1 MSKIAVLNDTHCGV
15 RNSSEIFIE
24 YQRKFY
30 KELFFPYCQKNNITH
45 IIHLGDYYDHRKN
58 VNFKALNANRQMFL
72 KPLHDY
78 GMTMDIIPG
87 NHDVFHKNTNNLC
100 SLKELLGYYTK
111 NINIIMK
118 PTTIRDTHFL
128 PWVNAEN
135 YEHSMKWVKSK
146 KGGILFAH
154 LELKD
159 FEIMRGI
166 KSPTGMLKSQFTNFD
181 RVYSGHYH
189 TSSKQDNITYLGCQM
204 EFTWADCEDDK
215 HFHVFNTNGNTMTRV
230 RNPFILYRK
239 IYYNDDNI
247 NYDEIVD
254 VSEYTDKFVKV
265 IVEKKGNPFMF
276 DKFIDRLSD
285 INTHELKIAENF
297 SEFLGENVV
306 TSIEDVENTTDLMNN
321 YIDGVNTDLNKDK
334 LKTLMNSLYNEALDM
349 EIQ

>member
-1 MSKIAVLNDTHCGV
+1 
-15 RNSSEIFIE
+15 
-24 YQRKFY
+24 
-30 KELFFPYCQKNNITH
+30 
-45 IIHLGDYYDHRKN
+45 
-58 VNFKALNANRQMFL
+58 
-72 KPLHDY
+72 
-78 GMTMDIIPG
+78 
-87 NHDVFHKNTNNLC
+87 
-100 SLKELLGYYTK
+100 
-111 NINIIMK
+111 
-118 PTTIRDTHFL
+118 
-128 PWVNAEN
+128 
-135 YEHSMKWVKSK
+135 
-146 KGGILFAH
+146 
-154 LELKD
+154 
-159 FEIMRGI
+159 
-166 KSPTGMLKSQFTNFD
+166 
-181 RVYSGHYH
+181 
-189 TSSKQDNITYLGCQM
+189 
-204 EFTWADCEDDK
+204 
-215 HFHVFNTNGNTMTRV
+215 MTRV

>member
-1 MSKIAVLNDTHCGV
+1 MKIAILNDTHAGV
-15 RNSSEIFIE
+15 RNSSEIFID
-24 YQRKFY
+24 YQYRFY
-30 KELFFPYCQKNNITH
+30 NEIFFPYCEDNNITH

-72 KPLHDY
+72 EPLRKK

-87 NHDVFHKNTNNLC
+87 NHDVFHKNTNDLC
-100 SLKELLGYYTK
+100 SLKELLGYYTS

-118 PTTIRDTHFL
+118 PTTINDMHFL
-128 PWVNAEN
+128 PWVNNEN
-135 YEHSMKWVKSK
+135 YEHSMKYIKSR
-146 KGGILFAH
+146 KGGTLFAH

-159 FEIMRGI
+159 FEMMRGI
-166 KSPTGMLKSQFTNFD
+166 KSPQGMLKSEFKHFD
-181 RVYSGHYH
+181 RVYSGHFH
-189 TSSKQDNITYLGCQM
+189 ASSIQDNITYLGCQM

-215 HFHVFNTNGNTMTRV
+215 YFHIYDTDKKTMTRI
-230 RNPFILYRK
+230 RNPLILYKK
-239 IYYNDDNI
+239 IYYNDDKTDYSKI
-247 NYDEIVD
+247 DD
-254 VSEYTDKFVKV
+254 VSDYADKFVKI

-276 DKFIDRLSD
+276 DKFVDRLSD

-321 YIDGVNTDLNKDK
+321 YIDGINTDLNKDK
-334 LKTLMNSLYNEALDM
+334 MKNLMNSLYNEALDM